1 MKTGSTKGQL
11 TLPKLKKKAQDIF
24 NKWIRERDKD
34 LGCISCGAIG
44 SQAGHY
50 FSSGH
55 YSSLTFSEINVNL
68 QCTRCNMFLHGN
80 LIHYRQGL
88 IKKYGE
94 KKIIQL
100 EEDSRYGIK
109 KYSRQELEEII
120 MKYKI

>member
-11 TLPKLKKKAQDIF
+11 TLPKLKKKAQDVF

>member
-1 MKTGSTKGQL
+1 MKTKSTKE
-11 TLPKLKKKAQDIF
+11 TIPLPNLKKKAQDVF

-34 LGCISCGAIG
+34 SGCISCGAIG

-55 YSSLTFSEINVNL
+55 YSSLTVSEINVNL